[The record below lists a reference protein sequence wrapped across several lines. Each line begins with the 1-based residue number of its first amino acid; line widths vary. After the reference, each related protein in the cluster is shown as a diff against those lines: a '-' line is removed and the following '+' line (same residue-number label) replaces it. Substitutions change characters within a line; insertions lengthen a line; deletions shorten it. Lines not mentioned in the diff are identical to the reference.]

1 MINLNISKNIFN
13 ATYFP
18 YLSDYSH
25 RYEIYYGG
33 AGSGK
38 SVFVAQKLIIKAL
51 REKRRIL
58 ITRKYATTLKDSV
71 FDLIISI
78 LKKWEI
84 YKFCKVNLS
93 NYTIT
98 LSNESVILFKGL
110 DDEEKIKSILDI
122 TDIWMEEATEFTE
135 DEFTQLDLR
144 VRVPGYNSLQL
155 FLSFNPV
162 SKANWVYKKWFDPTA
177 EIDKNKTF
185 ILHTTYQDN
194 KYLPQEYI
202 DSLKE
207 KEKSNPT
214 FYRIYALGEFCSLD
228 KLVYTNW
235 SIGAPIS
242 TEGMKLAIGLD
253 WGYSNDLTALTVGY
267 IDDDKKIFYVDD
279 CWGCTGKTNK
289 EIAEVIKYK
298 GLSKSLIIADSA
310 EPKSIEELKREGIYR
325 IRASVKGPDS
335 IIYGIQALQQY
346 QIIVNPRCEGLIVEL
361 ENYAWKKDK
370 KTGEYINEPV
380 DEYNHFLD
388 SLRYSLQ
395 CVNTHKLQ
403 TMSKSKLGIL

>member
-177 EIDKNKTF
+177 EIDKDKTF
-185 ILHTTYQDN
+185 ILHTTYKDN

-228 KLVYTNW
+228 KLIYTNW
-235 SIGAPIS
+235 EIKAP
-242 TEGMKLAIGLD
+242 TGFEGITAIGLD
-253 WGYSNDLTALTVGY
+253 FGYSNDTTALVASIINTESKEIY
-267 IDDDKKIFYVDD
+267 IFKE
-279 CWGCTGKTNK
+279 WGDTGKTNQQ
-289 EIAEVIKYK
+289 IASVIKSL
-298 GLSKSLIIADSA
+298 GFSKSVIIADSA
-310 EPKSIEELKREGIYR
+310 EPKSIEEIRREGISR
-325 IRASVKGPDS
+325 IRESVKGADS
-335 IIYGIQALQQY
+335 VIHGIQQLQGFKIY
-346 QIIVNPRCEGLIVEL
+346 VNPSCTETITEL
-361 ENYAWKKDK
+361 ENYSWQKDK
-370 KTGEYINEPV
+370 KTNEYINKPI
-380 DEYNHFLD
+380 DTFNHFLD

-395 CVNTHKLQ
+395 CCEKHKLQ
-403 TMSKSKLGIL
+403 TISKAKLGL

>member
-1 MINLNISKNIFN
+1 M
-13 ATYFP
+13 
-18 YLSDYSH
+18 
-25 RYEIYYGG
+25 
-33 AGSGK
+33 
-38 SVFVAQKLIIKAL
+38 
-51 REKRRIL
+51 

-177 EIDKNKTF
+177 EIDKDKTF
-185 ILHTTYQDN
+185 ILHTTYKDN

-235 SIGAPIS
+235 SIGAPTS

-253 WGYSNDLTALTVGY
+253 WGYSNDLTALTVSY

-395 CVNTHKLQ
+395 CINTHKLQ

>member
-1 MINLNISKNIFN
+1 MITLRLNKRIINKI
-13 ATYFP
+13 YRP
-18 YLSDYSH
+18 YLTDYAH

-38 SVFVAQKLIIKAL
+38 SVFIAQKLILKAL
-51 REKRRIL
+51 AEKRRIL
-58 ITRKYATTLKDSV
+58 IVRKYATTLKDSV

-78 LKKWEI
+78 LKRWGI

-144 VRVPGYNSLQL
+144 VRVPGYKSLQL

-162 SKANWVYKKWFDPTA
+162 SKVNWVYKKWFDPTA
-177 EIDKNKTF
+177 EIDKEKTF
-185 ILHTTYQDN
+185 ILHTTYLDN

-228 KLVYTNW
+228 KLIYTNW
-235 SIGAPIS
+235 EIKAPTGFDGI
-242 TEGMKLAIGLD
+242 TALGLD
-253 WGYSNDLTALTVGY
+253 FGFTNDTTALVASIINTER
-267 IDDDKKIFYVDD
+267 
-279 CWGCTGKTNK
+279 K
-289 EIAEVIKYK
+289 EIYIFKEWGETGRTNPQIASAI
-298 GLSKSLIIADSA
+298 KSLGFAKSTIIADSA
-310 EPKSIEELKREGIYR
+310 EPKSIEEIRREGITR
-325 IRASVKGPDS
+325 IRESVKGADS
-335 IIYGIQALQQY
+335 VIHGIQQLQGFKIY
-346 QIIVNPRCEGLIVEL
+346 VNPSCTETITEL
-361 ENYAWKKDK
+361 ENYSWQKDR
-370 KTGEYINEPV
+370 KTNEYINKPI
-380 DEYNHFLD
+380 DTFNHYLD
-388 SLRYSLQ
+388 ALRYSLQ
-395 CVNTHKLQ
+395 CCDKHKLQ
-403 TMSKSKLGIL
+403 TMSKTKLGL

>member
-1 MINLNISKNIFN
+1 M
-13 ATYFP
+13 
-18 YLSDYSH
+18 
-25 RYEIYYGG
+25 
-33 AGSGK
+33 
-38 SVFVAQKLIIKAL
+38 
-51 REKRRIL
+51 

-228 KLVYTNW
+228 KLIYT
-235 SIGAPIS
+235 
-242 TEGMKLAIGLD
+242 K
-253 WGYSNDLTALTVGY
+253 Y
-267 IDDDKKIFYVDD
+267 F
-279 CWGCTGKTNK
+279 TN
-289 EIAEVIKYK
+289 Y
-298 GLSKSLIIADSA
+298 D
-310 EPKSIEELKREGIYR
+310 
-325 IRASVKGPDS
+325 
-335 IIYGIQALQQY
+335 
-346 QIIVNPRCEGLIVEL
+346 
-361 ENYAWKKDK
+361 
-370 KTGEYINEPV
+370 
-380 DEYNHFLD
+380 
-388 SLRYSLQ
+388 
-395 CVNTHKLQ
+395 
-403 TMSKSKLGIL
+403 